1 MRRWIRVP
9 AVTGLVMVALLAS
22 AEKASAHPLG
32 NFTIN
37 TYSGLVVEPS
47 QLVVNYVLDMAEI
60 PTYQERTAI
69 DANEDG
75 RITTAERATYAV
87 RKAARLLHGVN
98 ASVNGRAV
106 TLNVVSS
113 SMRFRS
119 GQAGLPILRLE
130 TVFAGRIPRSG
141 ALEYHEGN
149 YAGHI
154 GWREITAVG
163 ASGDV
168 ILRSSVPRTSVSD
181 DLLHYPTAL
190 LSNPLDATA
199 ATVSFGPGVS
209 GAGAAP
215 VRSDA
220 SVGGAR
226 PGISGAAFA
235 RLATWS
241 HVSFPVLLVALV
253 LAMGFGAAHA
263 LLPGHGKT
271 IMAATLLGAGGRTR
285 QAVQVGVAV
294 AFMHTATVLVLGVV
308 ATTLLRFAPEQVYPW
323 LTLGTGLLVLGL
335 GGTMFL
341 TRYRASRAHR
351 DNTHTHVDGHT
362 HALPVSDWPLSRK
375 GLVTLALA
383 GGILP
388 SPTALVVLVS
398 TVGVQHRA
406 AFGLALVVA
415 FSVGLASALVGV
427 GLLALRIR
435 AFTFRRLTGRLA
447 SLLPVVSAAIVI
459 CVGLFLSAKGA
470 MTV

>member
-1 MRRWIRVP
+1 MRQWVRFP
-9 AVTGLVMVALLAS
+9 AVTGLVVVALFVS
-22 AEKASAHPLG
+22 GERASAHPLG

-37 TYSGLVVEPS
+37 IYSGLVLEPG
-47 QLVVNYVLDMAEI
+47 QLVVNYVVDMAEI
-60 PTYQERTAI
+60 PTYQERSAI

-75 RITTAERATYAV
+75 HITTAERATYAV
-87 RKAARLLHGVN
+87 QKAARLLPGVS
-98 ASVNGRAV
+98 ASVNGRAI
-106 TLNVVSS
+106 TLHVVSS
-113 SMRFRS
+113 SMRYRS

-130 TVFAGRIPRSG
+130 AMFAGRIPRSG

-168 ILRSSVPRTSVSD
+168 ILRSSVPRMSVSD

-190 LSNPLDATA
+190 LSNPLDATG
-199 ATVSFGPGVS
+199 ATVSFGLGVS
-209 GAGAAP
+209 GPAP
-215 VRSDA
+215 VLSDA
-220 SVGGAR
+220 SEGGAR
-226 PGISGAAFA
+226 PAITGTAFA

-263 LLPGHGKT
+263 ILPGHGKT
-271 IMAATLLGAGGRTR
+271 IMAASLLGAGGRAR
-285 QAVQVGVAV
+285 QAVEVGVAV
-294 AFMHTATVLVLGVV
+294 AVMHTATVLVLGVV
-308 ATTLLRFAPEQVYPW
+308 ATTFLRFAPEQVYPW

-335 GGTMFL
+335 GATMFL
-341 TRYRASRAHR
+341 TRSWASCTRYRNAHA
-351 DNTHTHVDGHT
+351 HVDDHT
-362 HALPVSDWPLSRK
+362 HALPVSDRPLSRK
-375 GLVTLALA
+375 GLVALALA

-388 SPTALVVLVS
+388 SPTALIVLVS

-415 FSVGLASALVGV
+415 FSVGLASALVAV
-427 GLLALRIR
+427 GLLAVRIR
-435 AFTFRRLTGRLA
+435 AFTFRRLTGRLT
-447 SLLPVVSAAIVI
+447 SLLQLVSAATVI